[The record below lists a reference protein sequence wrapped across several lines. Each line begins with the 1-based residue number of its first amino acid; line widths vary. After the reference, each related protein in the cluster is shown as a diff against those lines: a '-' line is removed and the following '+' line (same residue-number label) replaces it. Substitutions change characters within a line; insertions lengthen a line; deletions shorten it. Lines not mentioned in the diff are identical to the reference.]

1 MFVSNNSSNT
11 FEISK
16 DDMVCFVLATQ
27 PTLEFRGNVLDVN
40 PNRVV
45 IRATSIY
52 DGTTN
57 QNRSYMRESGGG
69 RMALQFSD
77 LLSLERIGNE
87 KG

>member
-1 MFVSNNSSNT
+1 MFVSNNSGNT

-40 PNRVV
+40 PSRVT
-45 IRATSIY
+45 IMTTSIY

-57 QNRSYMRESGGG
+57 QNRSYMSETGGG